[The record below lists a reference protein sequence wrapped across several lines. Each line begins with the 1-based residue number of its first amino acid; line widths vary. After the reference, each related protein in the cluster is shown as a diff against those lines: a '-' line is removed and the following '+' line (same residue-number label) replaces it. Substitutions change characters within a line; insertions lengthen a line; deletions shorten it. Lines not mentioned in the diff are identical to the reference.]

1 VKVLASFMLFA
12 MMVSLG
18 VTAETPIRFD
28 DIAADAG
35 VADVGLNGAG
45 VAFSDYDNDG
55 DIDI

>member
-1 VKVLASFMLFA
+1 MLFA